1 MAWNTTLVHSCSSC
15 VSQHID
21 RCLFV
26 SRLCCTFAIV
36 FWVRGSRA
44 SCLYSFHFT
53 RQVSIPC
60 PRWSQVFIHTFMP
73 LSSHAATHPLL
84 WNAVVVLT
92 TFDLFYYCSLETRCS
107 CFSPSMLLGPKF
119 REIRRWASAY
129 NVLGAHFTGGEG
141 RSVLGLTNRSVIRV
155 FHSSQTRTM

>member
-15 VSQHID
+15 VPQHID

-36 FWVRGSRA
+36 FWARGSCA

-53 RQVSIPC
+53 RQVSFPW
-60 PRWSQVFIHTFMP
+60 PGWSQVFIHTFMP

-84 WNAVVVLT
+84 WNAVVLLT
-92 TFDLFYYCSLETRCS
+92 TLDLFYYCSRNKMFL
-107 CFSPSMLLGPKF
+107 FSPFHAAWTQVSWDSSMSKCL
-119 REIRRWASAY
+119 RCARRTFHRGGAISAGMNKQVCY
-129 NVLGAHFTGGEG
+129 T
-141 RSVLGLTNRSVIRV
+141 RV
-155 FHSSQTRTM
+155 S